1 MTGHLTKKLFKMS
14 TLFHSHQQ
22 NPETDRCVVVSGLEV
37 DERAVEA
44 IPVISEKMDGIT
56 NLPERERDE
65 DQKVCALNKR
75 TGRTYNFHASLSD
88 EFHYFRGARRNGSW

>member
-1 MTGHLTKKLFKMS
+1 MTSHLTKKLFKMS

-44 IPVISEKMDGIT
+44 IVLLLG
-56 NLPERERDE
+56 
-65 DQKVCALNKR
+65 
-75 TGRTYNFHASLSD
+75 NFLC
-88 EFHYFRGARRNGSW
+88 YRL